1 MKKVKKIAAFLI
13 SAVCAAF
20 SAFAQ
25 VDFKN
30 MTTDQIIELEKQ
42 AEQELFNR
50 NPRIFNIGQTGPGG
64 GTIFARK
71 QDNYYECAILPGSAT
86 FAEAENKCKAYK
98 GGGYNDWYLP
108 SIDELGTI
116 YNDNVRSKLSLKG
129 TYWSSNT
136 GESYIKDGMTYD
148 FDNSLFPV
156 NSASRSNSYGI
167 ILVRTFQA
175 PLPPDTG
182 KKLAD
187 GSVSYTINSKNIKL
201 DGTANEF
208 VKVADGD
215 YTLKIRPDNQ
225 IVMNIKLEVIKTFV
239 PEEYPEKHDSG
250 RLTLELGAD
259 YKIYLCDEDGFN
271 VVAKD
276 YHLCSDLNNEGLFN
290 ILLKPAGT
298 VQDIKLTRYKNTYWG
313 LSDTDVTSVKKM
325 NIASV
330 EFKNFNI
337 YHTYQ

>member
-30 MTTDQIIELEKQ
+30 MSTDQIIELEKQ

-50 NPRIFNIGQTGPGG
+50 NPRIFTIGETGPGG
-64 GTIFARK
+64 GTIFLI
-71 QDNYYECAILPGSAT
+71 NGNSYSECVVLPGTASYSGA
-86 FAEAENKCKAYK
+86 KDLCKNYAGNGYK
-98 GGGYNDWYLP
+98 DWYIP
-108 SIDELGTI
+108 SMDELGTV
-116 YNDNVRSKLSLKG
+116 YDNLCKSKILSLAG
-129 TYWSSNT
+129 NYWSSNS
-136 GESYIKDGMTYD
+136 GDNFIRDGSIVNLGDGDTYYTTT
-148 FDNSLFPV
+148 
-156 NSASRSNSYGI
+156 SNQNGV
-167 ILVRTFQA
+167 ILARTFSA
-175 PLPPDTG
+175 PLPPDAG

-239 PEEYPEKHDSG
+239 PEEYPKKYNDG

-259 YKIYLCDEDGFN
+259 YKIYLCDEDGFKAI
-271 VVAKD
+271 AKD
-276 YHLCSDLNNEGLFN
+276 YHLCSNLDNDGLFN
-290 ILLKPAGT
+290 ILLKSVGT
-298 VQDIKLTRYKNTYWG
+298 VEDIKLTRYENSRYG
-313 LSDTDVTSVKKM
+313 LSDNDVTAIKKQ
-325 NIASV
+325 NITSV

-337 YHTYQ
+337 YHTIF